1 VILKPQKNNTIFTY
15 RYSRLI
21 AASFFLQNIDMKK
34 TVLIVL
40 AFIAVNYAVKAQTV
54 SLFDGKSTNG
64 WHSYL
69 KSGPGA
75 WSVVDGALQL
85 DPAAPGQGDLI
96 TDNEYE
102 NYDLKL
108 EWKIAEGGN
117 SGIIFGVHEDPS
129 FDATYLTGI
138 EMQILDDAKAEDN
151 KLATHRAGAL
161 YDMKAPSTPAK
172 PAGEWNKV
180 EIKKLNGHLTF
191 WLNGKKVIETQI
203 GSPEWQDMLNKSK
216 FKTWKGFAAYP
227 KGHIALQDHGAVVSF
242 KNITIKE
249 L

>member
-1 VILKPQKNNTIFTY
+1 
-15 RYSRLI
+15 
-21 AASFFLQNIDMKK
+21 MKK
-34 TVLIVL
+34 LLLSIL
-40 AFIAVNYAVKAQTV
+40 AFTALNCSLMAQTT
-54 SLFDGKSTNG
+54 SLFDGKTTHG

-69 KSGPGA
+69 KTGPGA
-75 WSVVDGALQL
+75 WRVVDGALQL
-85 DPAAPGQGDLI
+85 DPKAPGQGDLV
-96 TDNEYE
+96 TDKEYE
-102 NYDLKL
+102 NYELSL

-161 YDMKAPSTPAK
+161 YDMRASAHPAK

-180 EIKKLNGHLTF
+180 TIRKLHGHLTF
-191 WLNGKKVIETQI
+191 WLNGQKVIETQI
-203 GSPEWQDMLNKSK
+203 GSPEWKEMLDKSK

-242 KNITIKE
+242 RDIKIKE

>member
-1 VILKPQKNNTIFTY
+1 
-15 RYSRLI
+15 
-21 AASFFLQNIDMKK
+21 MKK
-34 TVLIVL
+34 ICII
-40 AFIAVNYAVKAQTV
+40 AFTAVNYPVKAQTL
-54 SLFDGKSTNG
+54 SLFDGKTTNG

-69 KSGPGA
+69 KTSPGA
-75 WSVVDGALQL
+75 WGVVDGVLKL
-85 DPAAPGQGDLI
+85 DPNAPGQGDLV
-96 TDNEYE
+96 TDKEYE
-102 NYDLKL
+102 NYELSL

-151 KLATHRAGAL
+151 KLPTHLAGAL
-161 YDMKAPSTPAK
+161 YDMKAPSHPAK

-180 EIKKLNGHLTF
+180 TIRKLNGHLTF
-191 WLNGKKVIETQI
+191 WLNGRKVVETQM
-203 GSPEWQDMLNKSK
+203 GSPEWQEMLNKSK

>member
-1 VILKPQKNNTIFTY
+1 MK
-15 RYSRLI
+15 RLLLI
-21 AASFFLQNIDMKK
+21 IPALVAANSL
-34 TVLIVL
+34 
-40 AFIAVNYAVKAQTV
+40 KAQTTR
-54 SLFDGKSTNG
+54 LFDGKTTAG

-69 KSGPGA
+69 KTGPGA
-75 WSVVDGALQL
+75 WKVVDGALQL
-85 DPAAPGQGDLI
+85 DPKAPGQGDLV
-96 TDNEYE
+96 TNKEYE
-102 NYDLKL
+102 NYELSL

-138 EMQILDDAKAEDN
+138 EMQILDDKKAEDN
-151 KLATHRAGAL
+151 KLATHRAGSL
-161 YDMKAPSTPAK
+161 YDMKAPAYPAK

-180 EIKKLNGHLTF
+180 TIKKLHGHLTF
-191 WLNGKKVIETQI
+191 WLNGKVVIDTQI
-203 GSPEWQDMLNKSK
+203 GSPEWQAMLNKSK

-242 KNITIKE
+242 KDITIKE

>member
-1 VILKPQKNNTIFTY
+1 MKRILLTT
-15 RYSRLI
+15 
-21 AASFFLQNIDMKK
+21 
-34 TVLIVL
+34 L
-40 AFIAVNYAVKAQTV
+40 ALMAIYTLKAQTV

-75 WSVVDGALQL
+75 WKVVDGALQL
-85 DPAAPGQGDLI
+85 DPGAPGQGDLI

-129 FDATYLTGI
+129 FDQTYLTGI

-161 YDMKAPSTPAK
+161 YDMKAPSSPAK

-180 EIKKLNGHLTF
+180 EIKKSNGHITF

-203 GSPEWQDMLNKSK
+203 GGPEWQDMLNKSK

-242 KNITIKE
+242 RNITIKE

>member
-1 VILKPQKNNTIFTY
+1 
-15 RYSRLI
+15 
-21 AASFFLQNIDMKK
+21 MKK

-40 AFIAVNYAVKAQTV
+40 AITAVNFAVKAQTV

-75 WSVVDGALQL
+75 WRVVDGVLQL
-85 DPAAPGQGDLI
+85 DPSAPGQGDLI

-108 EWKIAEGGN
+108 EWKISEGGN

-191 WLNGKKVIETQI
+191 WLNGKKVVETQI
-203 GSPEWQDMLNKSK
+203 GGPEWQDMLNKSK

-227 KGHIALQDHGAVVSF
+227 KGHIALQDHGAEVSF
-242 KNITIKE
+242 RNITIKE

>member
-1 VILKPQKNNTIFTY
+1 MRKVLLTTLALMAI
-15 RYSRLI
+15 YSL
-21 AASFFLQNIDMKK
+21 
-34 TVLIVL
+34 
-40 AFIAVNYAVKAQTV
+40 KAQTV

-75 WSVVDGALQL
+75 WKVLDGVLQL

-102 NYDLKL
+102 NFDLKL
-108 EWKIAEGGN
+108 EWMIAEGGN

-161 YDMKAPSTPAK
+161 YDMKPPASPAK

-180 EIKKLNGHLTF
+180 EIKKANGHLTF
-191 WLNGKKVIETQI
+191 WLNGKKVIDTQI
-203 GSPEWQDMLNKSK
+203 GGPEWQAMLDKSK

>member
-1 VILKPQKNNTIFTY
+1 MK
-15 RYSRLI
+15 RL
-21 AASFFLQNIDMKK
+21 L
-34 TVLIVL
+34 LIIPAL
-40 AFIAVNYAVKAQTV
+40 IAVNSLKAQKV
-54 SLFDGKSTNG
+54 SLFDGKTTTG

-69 KSGPGA
+69 KTGPGA
-75 WSVVDGALQL
+75 WKVVDGALQL
-85 DPAAPGQGDLI
+85 DPKAPDQGDLI
-96 TDNEYE
+96 TNKEYE
-102 NYDLKL
+102 NYELSL

-138 EMQILDDAKAEDN
+138 EMQILDDQKAEDN

-161 YDMKAPSTPAK
+161 YDMKAPAHPAK

-180 EIKKLNGHLTF
+180 TIKKLKGHLTF
-191 WLNGKKVIETQI
+191 WLNGKIVIDTQM
-203 GSPEWQDMLNKSK
+203 GSPEWLEMLNKSK

-242 KNITIKE
+242 KDITIKE

>member
-1 VILKPQKNNTIFTY
+1 
-15 RYSRLI
+15 
-21 AASFFLQNIDMKK
+21 MKK
-34 TVLIVL
+34 TLLTLL
-40 AFIAVNYAVKAQTV
+40 AFTALSYAAFAQTKT
-54 SLFDGKSTNG
+54 LFDGKTTNG

-75 WSVVDGALQL
+75 WRVVDGTLQL
-85 DPAAPGQGDLI
+85 DPKAPGQGDLV
-96 TDNEYE
+96 TDKEYE
-102 NYDLKL
+102 NYELSL

-129 FDATYLTGI
+129 LRETYLTGI

-161 YDMKAPSTPAK
+161 YDMRAPAHPAK

-180 EIKKLNGHLTF
+180 KIRKVNGHLTF
-191 WLNGKKVIETQI
+191 WLNGEKVIDTQI
-203 GSPEWQDMLNKSK
+203 GSPEWKEMINKSK
-216 FKTWKGFAAYP
+216 FKNWKGFAAYP
-227 KGHIALQDHGAVVSF
+227 RGHIALQDHGAVVSF
-242 KNITIKE
+242 RDIKIKE

>member
-1 VILKPQKNNTIFTY
+1 
-15 RYSRLI
+15 
-21 AASFFLQNIDMKK
+21 MKK

-40 AFIAVNYAVKAQTV
+40 AIIAVNYAVKAQTV

-75 WSVVDGALQL
+75 WKVVDGALQL

-108 EWKIAEGGN
+108 DWKIAEGGN

-161 YDMKAPSTPAK
+161 YDMKAPSSPAK

-180 EIKKLNGHLTF
+180 EIKKLNGHITF

-203 GSPEWQDMLNKSK
+203 GGPEWQDMLNKSK